1 MNWSRYSKAI
11 WANDSAIKES
21 FQPDMTDLS
30 NAVGTDA
37 ALEISNQAAVYAA
50 RMRLQKAVDQAD
62 ALDAIR
68 EIAGN
73 LIGTEEVAVFKVDKK
88 RSELWLYWSF
98 GVDPNKYAV
107 LEISREPKLKQ
118 VLSGKCVYRLPLSH
132 ENLLSTEDP
141 VSALV
146 PIRIEGNTVAAIV
159 LFRLFP
165 HKPLLNHVDHELCEI
180 LSNCAGRAIEPY
192 LSK

>member
-1 MNWSRYSKAI
+1 MSNIS
-11 WANDSAIKES
+11 DSPAELES
-21 FQPDMTDLS
+21 QSSIHDIGS
-30 NAVGTDA
+30 
-37 ALEISNQAAVYAA
+37 QAKVYAA
-50 RMRLQKAVDQAD
+50 RMRLQNAIDQAD

-68 EIAGN
+68 EIAAN

-98 GVDPNKYAV
+98 GVDPNKHSV
-107 LEISREPKLKQ
+107 LEVSREPKLKQ
-118 VLSGKCVYRLPLSH
+118 VLGGKAVYRLRLSN
-132 ENLLSTEDP
+132 ENLLSTDDP

-146 PIRIEGNTVAAIV
+146 PVLVDGAPCAVIV

-165 HKPLLNHVDHELCEI
+165 HKPGIEPVDREICEV

-192 LSK
+192 HSR

>member
-1 MNWSRYSKAI
+1 MNE
-11 WANDSAIKES
+11 ES

-30 NAVGTDA
+30 NAAEAEVSP
-37 ALEISNQAAVYAA
+37 EISHQAAVYAA
-50 RMRLQKAVDQAD
+50 RMRLQNAVDQAD

-73 LIGTEEVAVFKVDKK
+73 LIGTEEVAVFKVDKQ

-107 LEISREPKLKQ
+107 LDVSREPKLKQ
-118 VLSGKCVYRLPLSH
+118 VLGGKCMYRLRLSY
-132 ENLLSTEDP
+132 ENLLSSDDP
-141 VSALV
+141 VTALI
-146 PIRIEGNTVAAIV
+146 PIRIEGNTVAVIV

-165 HKPLLNHVDHELCEI
+165 HKTLLNRVDHELCEI

-192 LSK
+192 LLK

>member
-1 MNWSRYSKAI
+1 MSNIS
-11 WANDSAIKES
+11 DSPAELES
-21 FQPDMTDLS
+21 QGSIQDIGS
-30 NAVGTDA
+30 
-37 ALEISNQAAVYAA
+37 QAKVYAA
-50 RMRLQKAVDQAD
+50 RMRLQHAIDQAD

-68 EIAGN
+68 EIAAN

-98 GVDPNKYAV
+98 GVDPNKHSV
-107 LEISREPKLKQ
+107 LEVSREPKLKQ
-118 VLSGKCVYRLPLSH
+118 VLGGKPAYRLRLSN
-132 ENLLSTEDP
+132 ENLLSTDDP

-146 PIRIEGNTVAAIV
+146 PILVDGSACAVIV

-165 HKPLLNHVDHELCEI
+165 HKPGIEPVDREICEV

-192 LSK
+192 HSR

>member
-1 MNWSRYSKAI
+1 MSNIS
-11 WANDSAIKES
+11 DSPAELES
-21 FQPDMTDLS
+21 QSSIQDIGS
-30 NAVGTDA
+30 
-37 ALEISNQAAVYAA
+37 QAKVYAA
-50 RMRLQKAVDQAD
+50 RMRLQNAIDQAD

-68 EIAGN
+68 EIAAN

-98 GVDPNKYAV
+98 GVDPNKHSV
-107 LEISREPKLKQ
+107 LEVSREPKLKQ
-118 VLSGKCVYRLPLSH
+118 VLSGKPAYRLRLSN
-132 ENLLSTEDP
+132 ENLLSTDDP

-146 PIRIEGNTVAAIV
+146 PILVDGSSCAVIV

-165 HKPLLNHVDHELCEI
+165 HKPGIEPVDREICEV

-192 LSK
+192 HSR

>member
-1 MNWSRYSKAI
+1 MSNTS
-11 WANDSAIKES
+11 DSHAELDCTRSTEDIGS
-21 FQPDMTDLS
+21 
-30 NAVGTDA
+30 
-37 ALEISNQAAVYAA
+37 QAKVYAA

-68 EIAGN
+68 EIAAN
-73 LIGTEEVAVFKVDKK
+73 LIGTEEIAVFKVDQR

-98 GVDPNKYAV
+98 GVDPNRHSV
-107 LEISREPKLKQ
+107 LEVGREPKLKH
-118 VLSGKCVYRLPLSH
+118 VLSSGKSLFRVGRSN

-146 PIRIEGNTVAAIV
+146 PILVDGSPSAVVV

-165 HKPLLNHVDHELCEI
+165 HKLGIEPVDREICEV
-180 LSNCAGRAIEPY
+180 LSHCAGRAIEPY
-192 LSK
+192 HSR

>member
-1 MNWSRYSKAI
+1 
-11 WANDSAIKES
+11 
-21 FQPDMTDLS
+21 MTDLS
-30 NAVGTDA
+30 NAAKGGTD
-37 ALEISNQAAVYAA
+37 LEISNQAAVYAA
-50 RMRLQKAVDQAD
+50 RMRLQNAVDQAD

-73 LIGTEEVAVFKVDKK
+73 LIGTEEVAVFRVDKQ

-107 LEISREPKLKQ
+107 LDVRHESKLKQ
-118 VLSGKCVYRLPLSH
+118 VLRGKCAYRLRMSN
-132 ENLLSTEDP
+132 ENLLSTDEP
-141 VSALV
+141 VTALI
-146 PIRIEGNTVAAIV
+146 PIRIDGNTVAVIV

-165 HKPLLNHVDHELCEI
+165 HKPSLNQIDHELCEV